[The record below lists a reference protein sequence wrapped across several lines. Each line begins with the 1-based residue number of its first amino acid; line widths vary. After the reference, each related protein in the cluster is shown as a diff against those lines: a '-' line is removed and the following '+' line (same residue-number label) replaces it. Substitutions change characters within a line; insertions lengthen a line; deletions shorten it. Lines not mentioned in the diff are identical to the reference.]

1 MHDIRIN
8 TCMEGGTVKTSCPR
22 IRITLLI
29 AMPSFFRSS
38 SRLSDNV
45 ETWRFE
51 AYILIYRSVHQLY
64 CVKIRILKIGKTMLE
79 WCKLRYGQKPLILVS
94 GDDPWMDSNSS
105 APPLMSLCFTNRV
118 FLKFWIS
125 GVSDLEISIFKS
137 KTLVGI
143 S

>member
-1 MHDIRIN
+1 
-8 TCMEGGTVKTSCPR
+8 
-22 IRITLLI
+22 
-29 AMPSFFRSS
+29 MPSFFRSS

-45 ETWRFE
+45 EIWRFE
-51 AYILIYRSVHQLY
+51 AYILIYQCINY